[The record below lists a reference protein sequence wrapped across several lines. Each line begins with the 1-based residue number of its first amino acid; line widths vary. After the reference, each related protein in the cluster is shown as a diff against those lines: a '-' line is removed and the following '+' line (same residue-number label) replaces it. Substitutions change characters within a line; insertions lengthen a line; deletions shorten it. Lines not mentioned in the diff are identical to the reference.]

1 MCMSANPTSVVSSG
15 SVIAYNSVNKR
26 SRGVGFGMIFTAML
40 VCLYYVPMLAW
51 VLRYFQHSFQSP
63 LPWEGRVNDFYRG
76 DVTRDVAPVGGD
88 TMAEWVIYPGI
99 NIVAE
104 TAAWTFFAWFT
115 VWLCLAKGVATTGKV
130 VYFSMGLPIVVLFI
144 LIGRGA
150 SLPNATR
157 GIGLFWAEFNG
168 DQLARGQI
176 WQDAL
181 GQVFYS
187 TGVGFGYFTAYASYN
202 SQFSNA
208 VADSIIICCSN
219 AAYETLAAFAVFG
232 VVGFLGYTPQNYGRV
247 TSFELGFVTLPE
259 ALAQM
264 PGAQFWSVLFFFT
277 LYILGMSSA
286 FAMIDAFITMIYDT
300 DWAKKYPRILWSSII
315 VTIAFLVSLI
325 YATEI
330 GFWLLD
336 AIDTHTNNIC
346 LFFVVWAECVS
357 ATILYRH
364 VDVIGQV
371 GWPAFLIHN
380 GGYFFGQLVGVIVG
394 HTVSPGAGAGVGFG
408 LYIGGVIGSL
418 ICAKTPDSIAPRFF
432 ARNVWLNKLYWMG
445 FYSVRKSGFNLR
457 YSH

>member
-1 MCMSANPTSVVSSG
+1 
-15 SVIAYNSVNKR
+15 
-26 SRGVGFGMIFTAML
+26 MIFTAML
-40 VCLYYVPMLAW
+40 VCLYYVPMLGW

-63 LPWEGRVNDFYRG
+63 LPWEGRINDFYRN
-76 DVTRDVAPVGGD
+76 DVTADVPPVGGSFNAD
-88 TMAEWVIYPGI
+88 GSVASYVSYPGTAI
-99 NIVAE
+99 IPE
-104 TAAWTFFAWFT
+104 TAAWTFFAWFV

-130 VYFSMGLPIVVLFI
+130 VYFTMGLPIVVLFI
-144 LIGRGA
+144 LIGRGT
-150 SLPNATR
+150 SLPNAGD

-168 DQLARGQI
+168 GQLAQGQI

-219 AAYETLAAFAVFG
+219 AAFETLAAFAVFG
-232 VVGFLGYTPQNYGRV
+232 VVGFLGMTPQNYGQV

-259 ALAQM
+259 ALAQL

-277 LYILGMSSA
+277 LFLLGISSS

-315 VTIAFLVSLI
+315 VSIAFLISLI
-325 YATEI
+325 YATEF

-336 AIDTHTNNIC
+336 AIDTHTNNIA
-346 LFFVVWAECVS
+346 LFWIVWAECIS
-357 ATILYRH
+357 ATLLYRH
-364 VDVIGQV
+364 VDVMGQV
-371 GWPAFLIHN
+371 GKPAFFTHN
-380 GGYFFGQLVGVIVG
+380 GGYLFGQLVGVIVA
-394 HTVSPGAGAGVGFG
+394 HMVSPGAGAGVGFG

-418 ICAKTPDSIAPRFF
+418 ICARTPDSIAPSFWG
-432 ARNVWLNKLYWMG
+432 RNKWLNKFWWMG
-445 FYSVRKSGFNLR
+445 LYSVRECF
-457 YSH
+457 YT